1 MSDRLKIIEYI
12 YETMPI
18 VHKKLLSEIQFENY
32 SKHQLRLLMM
42 IKRHKG
48 RPMKF
53 YCHMMMMN
61 KSNLSNLVRSLIDD
75 GLVESENS
83 IEDRRINLLHVTD
96 QGNVFL
102 NKMRAM
108 INETFLDKIN
118 ELSDEDMKALDKSFT
133 EIRRIFEKIR

>member
-42 IKRHKG
+42 IKRHEG